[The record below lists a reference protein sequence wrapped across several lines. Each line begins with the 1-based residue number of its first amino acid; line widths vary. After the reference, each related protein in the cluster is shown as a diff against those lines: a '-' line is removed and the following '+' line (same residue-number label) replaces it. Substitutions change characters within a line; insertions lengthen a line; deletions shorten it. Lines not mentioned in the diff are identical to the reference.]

1 MLKRYHIHSER
12 GKDGSCIGNLGS
24 TVYPPLE
31 EIRKNLEEFGLVIC
45 LMHGFGKEFG
55 KYHLR
60 EQYHAGKTASVLSF
74 LLPKEVIEK
83 RLKKC
88 CQETSKTT

>member
-1 MLKRYHIHSER
+1 MVPVSA
-12 GKDGSCIGNLGS
+12 NLGS

-31 EIRKNLEEFGLVIC
+31 EIRKNLEEFGPC
-45 LMHGFGKEFG
+45 HMFD
-55 KYHLR
+55 
-60 EQYHAGKTASVLSF
+60 ATALAKSLGSTIYVNSIMLES
-74 LLPKEVIEK
+74 LLLYCHSYFPKKSLKK